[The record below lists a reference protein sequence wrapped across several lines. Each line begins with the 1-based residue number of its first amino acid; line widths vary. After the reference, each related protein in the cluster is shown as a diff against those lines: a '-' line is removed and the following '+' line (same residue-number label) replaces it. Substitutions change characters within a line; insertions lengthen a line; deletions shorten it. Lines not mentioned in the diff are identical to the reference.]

1 MKRTIRRVS
10 TKNMTDADW
19 LAYRMNGIGGSEAG
33 AILGLSPYTSSLEVF
48 YNKLRRPVEKP
59 ENAAMFFGNELEDFV
74 ADLWRYSG
82 VTFDETIHNKR
93 NGKKQRDY
101 TKVNA
106 FLINPKFPHLFASV
120 DRLIKANQFMIGSDE
135 VQAEGILEVK
145 TIGGFVVRQWEHG
158 IPPSYVVQL
167 QTYLAVTE
175 LSWGELIML
184 QDGRNVEL
192 IPFVRNEELINRIV
206 NTTKEFYDRVTRAR
220 EVLKQEGFEY
230 YDDVPLS
237 HTIHSVIG
245 CLEPPPD
252 NSEAYTDYLKQRYKA
267 EPITLNGDV
276 EDYDTACEAV
286 RLKEKVKD
294 IESAINLC
302 ENKLKRK
309 METAER
315 MNFGTDGYISYA
327 VNAKGARPFT
337 IRLRNK

>member
-1 MKRTIRRVS
+1 MKRAIRRVS
-10 TKNMTDADW
+10 TKKMTDADW

-206 NTTKEFYDRVTRAR
+206 STTKEFYDRVTRAR

-245 CLEPPPD
+245 FLEPPPD

-294 IESAINLC
+294 IESAITLC

-315 MNFGTDGYISYA
+315 MNFGTDGYISYS

>member
-93 NGKKQRDY
+93 NGEKQRDY

-294 IESAINLC
+294 IESAIILC